1 MKEIQVDKTQSILIY
16 LKDERLILKT
26 EEYTGYVQTSGPTD
40 AWGVALLRNETKY
53 KHIGTGGKRS
63 NWIGGRQCGNES
75 KCSMKS

>member
-40 AWGVALLRNETKY
+40 A
-53 KHIGTGGKRS
+53 
-63 NWIGGRQCGNES
+63 
-75 KCSMKS
+75 